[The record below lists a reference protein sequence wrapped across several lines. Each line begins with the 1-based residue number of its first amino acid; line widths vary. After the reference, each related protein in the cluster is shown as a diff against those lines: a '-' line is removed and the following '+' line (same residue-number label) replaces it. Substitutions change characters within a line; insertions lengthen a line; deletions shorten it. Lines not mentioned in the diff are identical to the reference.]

1 MLTFL
6 IRYNADGKLTLN
18 ESVKGTRN
26 GFFKDVN
33 QNMPRK
39 KIEKVFN
46 LYDRNND
53 TVIKFDEFLQWY
65 IENDIK
71 KEFDK
76 IDVDEKGTLAYITL
90 PII

>member
-1 MLTFL
+1 
-6 IRYNADGKLTLN
+6 
-18 ESVKGTRN
+18 
-26 GFFKDVN
+26 
-33 QNMPRK
+33 MPRK